1 MASINFAKKNIKNI
15 SILVI
20 GFLILSF
27 IYNHNFFRKLYNIFS
42 INHKSRLTT
51 KHGYCSRASVGF
63 LRMLKKKYKFNFN
76 PLIMNYEDAVPN
88 SGWSIY
94 DNNYKTDNKH
104 KILLNYPKNLS
115 LYFKPL
121 NKIFYS
127 EGTVKHS
134 NGISNIIFELKDKH
148 IRINSKI
155 KIYRKTLNKKDI
167 IYEANFHK
175 LINNNQIIPIE
186 FKTKEINSIYK
197 PTYIE
202 ISNLSRDQIEKINS
216 ITLNLNHEF
225 NLMDFTII
233 EKFNNCY
240 YVK

>member
-1 MASINFAKKNIKNI
+1 LVKKFKINFG
-15 SILVI
+15 ILII

-27 IYNHNFFRKLYNIFS
+27 IYNHNIFRKLYNIFI
-42 INHKSRLTT
+42 INYESRLT
-51 KHGYCSRASVGF
+51 KEQGYCSRESVGF

-76 PLIMNYEDAVPN
+76 PLIVNYENSVPS

-94 DNNYKTDNKH
+94 DNYNKTDNKH

-115 LYFKPL
+115 LHFKPL

-127 EGTVKHS
+127 EGTVRHS
-134 NGISNIIFELKDKH
+134 NGMSNIIFDLKDKH

-167 IYEANFHK
+167 IYEENFHK
-175 LINNNQIIPIE
+175 LVENNQIIPIE
-186 FKTKEINSIYK
+186 FNTKKINSVYK
-197 PTYIE
+197 PTFIE
-202 ISNLSRDQIEKINS
+202 IPNLTEDQIGKINR
-216 ITLNLNHEF
+216 IVLNLNHEF
-225 NLMDFTII
+225 NLKDFTII

-240 YVK
+240 YIK

>member
-1 MASINFAKKNIKNI
+1 MTKKYKKNFG
-15 SILVI
+15 ILII

-27 IYNHNFFRKLYNIFS
+27 IYNHNIFRKLYNVFV
-42 INHKSRLTT
+42 INYESRLT
-51 KHGYCSRASVGF
+51 KKYGYCFRESVGF
-63 LRMLKKKYKFNFN
+63 LRMLKKKYRFNFN
-76 PLIMNYEDAVPN
+76 PLIVNYENSVPS

-94 DNNYKTDNKH
+94 DNHNKTDNKH

-115 LYFKPL
+115 LHFKPL

-127 EGTVKHS
+127 EGTVRHS
-134 NGISNIIFELKDKH
+134 NGVSNIIFELKDKH

-167 IYEANFHK
+167 IYEENFHK
-175 LINNNQIIPIE
+175 LIKNNQIIPIE
-186 FKTKEINSIYK
+186 FKTKEINSVYR

-202 ISNLSRDQIEKINS
+202 ISNLSGDQIGKINS
-216 ITLNLNHEF
+216 IILNLNHEF
-225 NLMDFTII
+225 NLKDFTII

>member
-1 MASINFAKKNIKNI
+1 MD
-15 SILVI
+15 
-20 GFLILSF
+20 
-27 IYNHNFFRKLYNIFS
+27 YE
-42 INHKSRLTT
+42 SRLTE
-51 KHGYCSRASVGF
+51 KNGYCFRESVGF

-76 PLIMNYEDAVPN
+76 PLIVNYENAVPS

-94 DNNYKTDNKH
+94 NNNYKTDNNH

-115 LYFKPL
+115 LHFKPL

-127 EGTVKHS
+127 EGTVIHS

-167 IYEANFHK
+167 IYEENFHK
-175 LINNNQIIPIE
+175 LIKNNQIIPIE
-186 FKTKEINSIYK
+186 FKTKEINSIYR

-202 ISNLSRDQIEKINS
+202 ISNLSGDQIGKINS
-216 ITLNLNHEF
+216 IILNLNHEF
-225 NLMDFTII
+225 NLIDFTII

-240 YVK
+240 YIK

>member
-1 MASINFAKKNIKNI
+1 MANKFKKNFGVLI
-15 SILVI
+15 I

-27 IYNHNFFRKLYNIFS
+27 IYNHNLFRKLYNVFV
-42 INHKSRLTT
+42 INYESRLTE
-51 KHGYCSRASVGF
+51 KNGYCFRESVGF

-76 PLIMNYEDAVPN
+76 PLIVNYEGAVPS

-94 DNNYKTDNKH
+94 DNHNKTDNNH

-115 LYFKPL
+115 FYFKPL

-127 EGTVKHS
+127 EDTVRHS
-134 NGISNIIFELKDKH
+134 NGISNIIFDLKDKY
-148 IRINSKI
+148 IRIDSKI

-167 IYEANFHK
+167 IYEEDFHK
-175 LINNNQIIPIE
+175 LIKNNQIIPIE
-186 FKTKEINSIYK
+186 FKTKEINSIYR

-202 ISNLSRDQIEKINS
+202 ISNLSGDQIGKINS
-216 ITLNLNHEF
+216 IILNLNHEF
-225 NLMDFTII
+225 NLKDFTII

>member
-1 MASINFAKKNIKNI
+1 MAKKFKKNFVLLI
-15 SILVI
+15 I

-27 IYNHNFFRKLYNIFS
+27 IHNHNIFRKLYNIFVT
-42 INHKSRLTT
+42 NYESRLT
-51 KHGYCSRASVGF
+51 KKQGYCSRESVGF

-76 PLIMNYEDAVPN
+76 PLVVNYEDAVPD

-94 DNNYKTDNKH
+94 DNHNKTDKNH

-127 EGTVKHS
+127 EDTVRHS
-134 NGISNIIFELKDKH
+134 NGISNIIFDLKDEH
-148 IRINSKI
+148 IKIDSKI
-155 KIYRKTLNKKDI
+155 KIYSKTFNTKEI
-167 IYEANFHK
+167 IYEENFHK
-175 LINNNQIIPIE
+175 LVENNQIIPIE
-186 FKTKEINSIYK
+186 FKTKKINSIYK
-197 PTYIE
+197 PIFVE
-202 ISNLSRDQIEKINS
+202 ILDLSDNQIGKINS
-216 ITLNLNHEF
+216 IILNLNHEF
-225 NLMDFTII
+225 NLKDFTII

>member
-1 MASINFAKKNIKNI
+1 LTKKFKGSFGVLI
-15 SILVI
+15 I

-27 IYNHNFFRKLYNIFS
+27 IYNHNLFRKLYNVFVM
-42 INHKSRLTT
+42 NYESRLI
-51 KHGYCSRASVGF
+51 KKSGYCFRESVGF

-76 PLIMNYEDAVPN
+76 PLIVNYEDAVP
-88 SGWSIY
+88 SSRWSIY
-94 DNNYKTDNKH
+94 DNHNKTDKNH
-104 KILLNYPKNLS
+104 KILLNYSKNLS

-134 NGISNIIFELKDKH
+134 NGISNIIFDLKDKH
-148 IRINSKI
+148 IRIDSKI
-155 KIYRKTLNKKDI
+155 KIYRKTFNKKEI
-167 IYEANFHK
+167 IYEENFHK
-175 LINNNQIIPIE
+175 LVENNQIIPIE
-186 FKTKEINSIYK
+186 FKTKKINSIYS
-197 PTYIE
+197 PTFVE
-202 ISNLSRDQIEKINS
+202 ISDLSDNQIGKINS

-225 NLMDFTII
+225 NLKDFTII

>member
-1 MASINFAKKNIKNI
+1 MNYETRLIKRN
-15 SILVI
+15 
-20 GFLILSF
+20 
-27 IYNHNFFRKLYNIFS
+27 
-42 INHKSRLTT
+42 
-51 KHGYCSRASVGF
+51 GYCFRESVGF

-76 PLIMNYEDAVPN
+76 PLIVNYEDAVPD

-94 DNNYKTDNKH
+94 DNHNKTDKNH

-134 NGISNIIFELKDKH
+134 NGISNIIFDLKDKH
-148 IRINSKI
+148 IRIDSKI
-155 KIYRKTLNKKDI
+155 KIYRKTFNKQEII
-167 IYEANFHK
+167 IYEENFHK
-175 LINNNQIIPIE
+175 LVENNQIIPIE
-186 FKTKEINSIYK
+186 FKTKKINSIFK
-197 PTYIE
+197 PTFIE
-202 ISNLSRDQIEKINS
+202 ISDLSDNQIEKINS
-216 ITLNLNHEF
+216 IIVNLNHEF
-225 NLMDFTII
+225 NLKDFTII

>member
-1 MASINFAKKNIKNI
+1 MAKKFKKNFGVLI
-15 SILVI
+15 VC
-20 GFLILSF
+20 FLILSF
-27 IYNHNFFRKLYNIFS
+27 IHNHNIFRKLYNIFVT
-42 INHKSRLTT
+42 NYESRLT
-51 KHGYCSRASVGF
+51 KKQGYCSRESVGF

-76 PLIMNYEDAVPN
+76 PLVVNYEDAVPD

-94 DNNYKTDNKH
+94 DNNYKTDNNH

-167 IYEANFHK
+167 IYEEDFHK
-175 LINNNQIIPIE
+175 LIKNNQIIPIE
-186 FKTKEINSIYK
+186 FKTKEINSVYR

-202 ISNLSRDQIEKINS
+202 ISNLSGDQIGKINS
-216 ITLNLNHEF
+216 IILNLNHEF
-225 NLMDFTII
+225 NLKDFTII

>member
-1 MASINFAKKNIKNI
+1 MAKKFKKNFGVLI
-15 SILVI
+15 I

-27 IYNHNFFRKLYNIFS
+27 IYNHNIFRKLYNIFVTS
-42 INHKSRLTT
+42 YESRLT
-51 KHGYCSRASVGF
+51 KKQGYCSRESVGF
-63 LRMLKKKYKFNFN
+63 LRMLKKKYRFNFN
-76 PLIMNYEDAVPN
+76 PLIVNYENSVPS

-94 DNNYKTDNKH
+94 DNHNKTDNKH

-115 LYFKPL
+115 LHFKPL

-127 EGTVKHS
+127 EGTVRHS
-134 NGISNIIFELKDKH
+134 NGVSNIIFELKDKH

-167 IYEANFHK
+167 IYEENFHK
-175 LINNNQIIPIE
+175 LIKNNQIIPIE
-186 FKTKEINSIYK
+186 FKTKEINSVYR

-202 ISNLSRDQIEKINS
+202 ISNLSGDQIGKINS
-216 ITLNLNHEF
+216 IILNLNHEF
-225 NLMDFTII
+225 NLKDFTII

>member
-1 MASINFAKKNIKNI
+1 MAKKNKKNI
-15 SILVI
+15 GILII

-27 IYNHNFFRKLYNIFS
+27 IYNHNLFRKLYNVFV
-42 INHKSRLTT
+42 INHESRLT
-51 KHGYCSRASVGF
+51 KKYGYCFRESVGF

-76 PLIMNYEDAVPN
+76 PLIVNYEDAVPD

-94 DNNYKTDNKH
+94 DNHNKTDKNH

-127 EGTVKHS
+127 KGTVKHS
-134 NGISNIIFELKDKH
+134 NGISNIIFDLKDNH
-148 IRINSKI
+148 IRIDSKI
-155 KIYRKTLNKKDI
+155 KIYRKTFDKKEII
-167 IYEANFHK
+167 IYEDNFHK
-175 LINNNQIIPIE
+175 LVKNNQIIPIE
-186 FKTKEINSIYK
+186 FRTKKINSLFK
-197 PTYIE
+197 PTFIE
-202 ISNLSRDQIEKINS
+202 LSDLSEDQTGKINS
-216 ITLNLNHEF
+216 IIVNLNHEF
-225 NLMDFTII
+225 NLKDFTII

>member
-1 MASINFAKKNIKNI
+1 MAKKFKKNLGVLI
-15 SILVI
+15 I

-27 IYNHNFFRKLYNIFS
+27 IYNHNLFRKLYNVFVA
-42 INHKSRLTT
+42 NYEFRLTKKT
-51 KHGYCSRASVGF
+51 GYCSRESVGF

-76 PLIMNYEDAVPN
+76 PLIVNYEDAVPS

-94 DNNYKTDNKH
+94 DNNYKSDNNH

-115 LYFKPL
+115 LHFKPL

-127 EGTVKHS
+127 EGTVRHS
-134 NGISNIIFELKDKH
+134 NGISNIIFELKQKH

-155 KIYRKTLNKKDI
+155 KIFRKTLNKKDI
-167 IYEANFHK
+167 LYEENFHK
-175 LINNNQIIPIE
+175 LIKNNQIIPIE
-186 FKTKEINSIYK
+186 FKTKKINSIFK
-197 PTYIE
+197 PTFIE
-202 ISNLSRDQIEKINS
+202 ISDLSDNQIEKINS
-216 ITLNLNHEF
+216 IIVNLNHEF
-225 NLMDFTII
+225 NLKDFTII

>member
-1 MASINFAKKNIKNI
+1 
-15 SILVI
+15 
-20 GFLILSF
+20 
-27 IYNHNFFRKLYNIFS
+27 
-42 INHKSRLTT
+42 
-51 KHGYCSRASVGF
+51 
-63 LRMLKKKYKFNFN
+63 MLKKKYKFNFN

-134 NGISNIIFELKDKH
+134 NGISNIIFKLKNKH

-167 IYEANFHK
+167 IYEENFHK
-175 LINNNQIIPIE
+175 LIKNNQIIPIE

-202 ISNLSRDQIEKINS
+202 ISNLSGDQIKKINS